1 MLKCIVIYGN
11 PGVSRALTLARA
23 EGGWAWLCGSHL
35 GVFRLTCGPLPRGR
49 GGLRLG
55 RALKDTSGMGRP
67 EEVRLV
73 MGTTRK
79 GFVGPLVGRIAIKS
93 GTSVTVLMWV

>member
-1 MLKCIVIYGN
+1 MRVRRI
-11 PGVSRALTLARA
+11 GVSVSTSRLSP
-23 EGGWAWLCGSHL
+23 W
-35 GVFRLTCGPLPRGR
+35 VFRLTCGPLPRGR